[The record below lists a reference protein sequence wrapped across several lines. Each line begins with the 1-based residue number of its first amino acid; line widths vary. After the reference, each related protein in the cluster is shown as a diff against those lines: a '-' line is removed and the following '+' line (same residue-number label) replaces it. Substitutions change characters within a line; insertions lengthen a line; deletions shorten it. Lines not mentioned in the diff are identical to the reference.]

1 MWLEET
7 PAVILTRHVS
17 AVSRSMLRGYVT
29 CNDQVPRFTICP
41 FLTGS
46 WPSGHAAEHFL

>member
-29 CNDQVPRFTICP
+29 GEILIF
-41 FLTGS
+41 
-46 WPSGHAAEHFL
+46 